1 MVVQPTVGRL
11 YLGTFWCVQPTMGR
25 LYLGAFWCV
34 QPTMGRLYPAA
45 GVRCVAMHLSTT

>member
-1 MVVQPTVGRL
+1 MPGEPGMVVQPTVGRL
-11 YLGTFWCVQPTMGR
+11 YLGT
-25 LYLGAFWCV
+25 FWCV